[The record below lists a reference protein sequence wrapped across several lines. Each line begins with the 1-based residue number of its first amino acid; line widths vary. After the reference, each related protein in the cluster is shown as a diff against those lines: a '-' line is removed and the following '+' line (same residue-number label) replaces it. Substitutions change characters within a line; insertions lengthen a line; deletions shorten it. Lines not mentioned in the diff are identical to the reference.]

1 MKGRVRQREG
11 ERGRDRAEWERREW
25 GEIFLPV
32 SIGYD
37 YIRAIKYSYYIPQE
51 VIVCVFPI

>member
-1 MKGRVRQREG
+1 MKERARERGKERKGQGRVRAQGG
-11 ERGRDRAEWERREW
+11 E

-37 YIRAIKYSYYIPQE
+37 YIRPIKYSYYIPQE

>member
-1 MKGRVRQREG
+1 MKESDGERGKERKGQGRVRARR
-11 ERGRDRAEWERREW
+11 RGR
-25 GEIFLPV
+25 EIFLPV

-37 YIRAIKYSYYIPQE
+37 YIRSIKYSYYIPQE